1 MEKTTKERRYK
12 LTLTVMDPDIPFKVV
27 HQIGAESGDLV
38 WVFAQFQLELI
49 RLLKKLNEDDELKED
64 DIPF

>member
-12 LTLTVMDPDIPFKVV
+12 LTLTVMDPDIPFVV
-27 HQIGAESGDLV
+27 KHQIGAESGDLV

-49 RLLKKLNEDDELKED
+49 RLLKKLNEDDKLKED